1 MSKADRSRLPYP
13 SYIPAFD
20 LPEVV
25 KHSLENG
32 LRLWTVEHRN
42 VPLVTALLLLPV
54 GSASDP
60 VIRPGLAA
68 ATADLLDEGA
78 GGLSGL
84 ELNDEVDRIGGRL
97 GIGVNS
103 DITVISLLMLT
114 RFKERGLSILSDL
127 VTRPHLLAEDFE
139 RVRQLRLNRLTQLGQ
154 DPSAIADRVF
164 MSLAY
169 DEGHPYGHQPIG
181 TEESL
186 KELKLAELA
195 SFFRM
200 AYKPNGAT
208 LIVVGDASHDDLV
221 RVVQETF
228 SDWQSEDHL
237 TSDAFIRDPDDTLAL
252 PSASRRLAIVHRK
265 SSAQSVLRIGLP
277 AASRKTPDYHSMQV
291 FNMVLGGQ
299 FTSRIMLNLREEK
312 GYTYG
317 ASTSFDFRRGMG
329 PFVMGTSVKTS
340 VTVDAIREV
349 LSEFQKICEEY
360 PVTEAELTVAKAS
373 LTNGYPRKFQ
383 TAEQVASALGELAVY
398 GLSENELM
406 EFPLRVS
413 RVDVDGVTRVA
424 RKYLDVDRL
433 LTVIVGDRDV
443 VEPLIDSLTFGTKV
457 DVVC

>member
-1 MSKADRSRLPYP
+1 MSKVDRSRLPYP
-13 SYIPAFD
+13 DYIPSFD

-32 LRLWTVEHRN
+32 LSLWTVEHRN

-54 GSASDP
+54 GSSSDP
-60 VIRPGLAA
+60 VTRPGLAA

-97 GIGVNS
+97 SIGVNS
-103 DITVISLLMLT
+103 DMTVLRLFMLA

-154 DPSAIADRVF
+154 DPSAIANRVF
-164 MSLAY
+164 MSLVYGA
-169 DEGHPYGHQPIG
+169 GHPYGHQPIG

-186 KELKLAELA
+186 KELKLTELA

-200 AYKPNGAT
+200 AYKPDGAT

-221 RVVQETF
+221 RAAQESF

-237 TSDAFIRDPDDTLAL
+237 TSGAFIRDPDDALAF
-252 PSASRRLAIVHRK
+252 PAVSRRLAIVHRK
-265 SSAQSVLRIGLP
+265 SSAQSVLRMGLP
-277 AASRKTPDYHSMQV
+277 ASSRKNSDYHTMQV

-317 ASTSFDFRRGMG
+317 ASTSFDFRRGLG

-349 LSEFQKICEEY
+349 LIEFQKICEEY
-360 PVTEAELTVAKAS
+360 PVTEVELTVAKAA
-373 LTNGYPRKFQ
+373 LTNGYSRKFQ
-383 TAEQVASALGELAVY
+383 TAEQVANALGELAAY
-398 GLSENELM
+398 GLSQDELM

-433 LTVIVGDRDV
+433 LTVVVGDRDV
-443 VEPLIDSLTFGTKV
+443 IGPSLDSLTLGTEV
-457 DVVC
+457 AVVY

>member
-1 MSKADRSRLPYP
+1 MSKVDRSRLPYP
-13 SYIPAFD
+13 DYIPSFD

-54 GSASDP
+54 GASSDP
-60 VIRPGLAA
+60 VTRPGLAA

-97 GIGVNS
+97 SIGVNS
-103 DITVISLLMLT
+103 DTTALSLFMLA

-139 RVRQLRLNRLTQLGQ
+139 RVRQLRLNRLAQLGQ
-154 DPSAIADRVF
+154 DPSAIANRVF
-164 MSLAY
+164 MSLVY
-169 DEGHPYGHQPIG
+169 GEGHPYGHQSIG

-186 KELKLAELA
+186 KELKLKELA

-200 AYKPNGAT
+200 SYKPDGAT

-221 RVVQETF
+221 RVAQDSF
-228 SDWQSEDHL
+228 SDWKSKGHL
-237 TSDAFIRDPDDTLAL
+237 TSGAFIRDPDDAL
-252 PSASRRLAIVHRK
+252 VFPSVSRRLAIVHRK
-265 SSAQSVLRIGLP
+265 SSAQSVLRMGLP
-277 AASRKTPDYHSMQV
+277 ASSRKNSDYHTMQV

-299 FTSRIMLNLREEK
+299 FTSRIMLNLREK
-312 GYTYG
+312 NGYTYG
-317 ASTSFDFRRGMG
+317 ASTSFDFRRGLG

-349 LSEFQKICEEY
+349 LIEFQKICEDY
-360 PVTEAELTVAKAS
+360 PVTEVELTVAKAA

-398 GLSENELM
+398 RLSENELM

-413 RVDVDGVTRVA
+413 KVDVDGVTRVA

-433 LTVIVGDRDV
+433 LTVVVGDRDV
-443 VEPLIDSLTFGTKV
+443 VGPSLDSLALGTKV
-457 DVVC
+457 DVV